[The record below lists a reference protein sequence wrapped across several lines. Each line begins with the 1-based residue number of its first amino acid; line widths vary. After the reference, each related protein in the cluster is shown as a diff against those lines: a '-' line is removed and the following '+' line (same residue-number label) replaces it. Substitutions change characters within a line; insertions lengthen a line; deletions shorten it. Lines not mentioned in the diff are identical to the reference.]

1 MADNHIEKQKVLELT
16 DKLERGLTE
25 LFECVHV
32 RCDTK
37 GDFGLGCISIYVIE

>member
-25 LFECVHV
+25 LFECVDT
-32 RCDTK
+32 RCDPK
-37 GDFGLGCISIYVIE
+37 DDLRLGCISIYVIE